1 MTDVVSVFLD
11 MFGWSYDM
19 LTVVDVINNFVRLAI
34 GIGIF
39 VFIMKMPG
47 IFLGRRN
54 RLLQVVICDG
64 YNCFLPQDFCKSDTV
79 TVVFCMSDTRS
90 IFVLQ
95 RKAV

>member
-1 MTDVVSVFLD
+1 MTDVVAVFLD

-19 LTVVDVINNFVRLAI
+19 ITIVDVINNFVRLAI

-54 RLLQVVICDG
+54 RLL
-64 YNCFLPQDFCKSDTV
+64 
-79 TVVFCMSDTRS
+79 
-90 IFVLQ
+90 
-95 RKAV
+95 

>member
-1 MTDVVSVFLD
+1 MFVFFVAFGSFIHSRERINKMTDVVAVFLD

-39 VFIMKMPG
+39 VFIMKMPS

-54 RLLQVVICDG
+54 RLL
-64 YNCFLPQDFCKSDTV
+64 
-79 TVVFCMSDTRS
+79 
-90 IFVLQ
+90 
-95 RKAV
+95 

>member
-19 LTVVDVINNFVRLAI
+19 LTVVDLINNVVKLAV

-47 IFLGRRN
+47 IFLGRHS
-54 RLLQVVICDG
+54 RLL
-64 YNCFLPQDFCKSDTV
+64 
-79 TVVFCMSDTRS
+79 
-90 IFVLQ
+90 
-95 RKAV
+95 